1 MRVFLLTLVLTAAS
15 AAPADDL
22 LPKRFGAPKTTVY
35 LNGPG
40 DLARLR
46 DTNPRHYARAERVLA
61 AADHLCRPGAGEVQ
75 PVVGS
80 RDVHCAGMLLLTSN
94 PPQWRMTFT
103 LDDTRYI
110 ALVMITDDP
119 ARLIPAR

>member
-1 MRVFLLTLVLTAAS
+1 MRAFLLTLVIAAATAA
-15 AAPADDL
+15 AADEPH
-22 LPKRFGAPKTTVY
+22 PTVY
-35 LNGPG
+35 LNGPS

-46 DTNPRHYARAERVLA
+46 EANPDHYARAERVLA
-61 AADHLCRPGAGEVQ
+61 AADHLCRPGAGQVQ
-75 PVVGS
+75 PITGS
-80 RDVHCAGMLLLTSN
+80 RDVHCAAMLLLMSN

-103 LDDTRYI
+103 LDDTHYV

>member
-1 MRVFLLTLVLTAAS
+1 MRVFLLTLLLAA
-15 AAPADDL
+15 AGVAPADESH
-22 LPKRFGAPKTTVY
+22 PKGFGAPKTTVY

-46 DTNPRHYARAERVLA
+46 DTNPEHYARAERVLA
-61 AADHLCRPGAGEVQ
+61 AADHLCRPGAGQVQ
-75 PVVGS
+75 PIIGS
-80 RDVHCAGMLLLTSN
+80 RDVHCDGMFLLTSN
-94 PPQWRMTFT
+94 PPRWRMTFK

-119 ARLIPAR
+119 ARLIPGR